1 MTSRGRGNFER
12 SREWFWRDI
21 KYSGWL
27 FFRGDS
33 GCCFGVNESMF
44 QKGFGTGYNLWK
56 KLSSPLGNFVQFCTK
71 LYRLDRTPLGKGRWG
86 HYWHCGRTQESSLSA
101 QHRFVNSL
109 NISKVRFPSSL
120 IILWLPCFLVVGLM
134 FDCLCEALI
143 LPMWILIYLFICFC
157 FGFYWSMFMC
167 FNVLVVY
174 FFYHVKSIQL
184 TSLLV
189 ILLITCL

>member
-1 MTSRGRGNFER
+1 MSRGRGNFER

-21 KYSGWL
+21 KYSGRL

-56 KLSSPLGNFVQFCTK
+56 KL
-71 LYRLDRTPLGKGRWG
+71 DRTPLGKGRWG
-86 HYWHCGRTQESSLSA
+86 HYWHCGHTQESSLLA

-120 IILWLPCFLVVGLM
+120 IVLRLPCFLVVGLM

-143 LPMWILIYLFICFC
+143 LPMWILIYLFIYLFIYFC

-174 FFYHVKSIQL
+174 FFIMLSVFS
-184 TSLLV
+184 
-189 ILLITCL
+189 